1 MNDGKHNA
9 RQFLRKRLYEKQIR
23 ILAFCLVHDIPV
35 GLYGD
40 GLGKSTLVA
49 RLKKACY
56 TKVYAP
62 EDCSQACG
70 PLTVPNIPGAVA
82 LCVRKKSPGKDIP
95 EDFFTN
101 ADLCAVI
108 NKSAIREEDSNGQTR
123 EIRKSD

>member
-95 EDFFTN
+95 EDSFSDE
-101 ADLCAVI
+101 DLWTVI
-108 NKSAIREEDSNGQTR
+108 GDALEHKR
-123 EIRKSD
+123 

>member
-62 EDCSQACG
+62 GRLQSGLRAADGPEHPGCG
-70 PLTVPNIPGAVA
+70 GPV
-82 LCVRKKSPGKDIP
+82 CKKKISRQGHTGRFI
-95 EDFFTN
+95 F
-101 ADLCAVI
+101 
-108 NKSAIREEDSNGQTR
+108 G
-123 EIRKSD
+123 